1 MCLGKELSA
10 SLKNMH
16 LQYWQSSIPITSRL
30 KILFIFPSSR
40 SSHLSSLLEFYKNT
54 LKTSA
59 LQKKKKK
66 GFKATHLLENVCFI
80 DVSACREVVIE
91 TASLITAKWI
101 LVKSTNCPNSVM
113 LWCYVLLCLTA
124 RLSCRNSII
133 IWVATIPL
141 SSMNTCYC

>member
-1 MCLGKELSA
+1 MYESIIVGFLRGGLWKILSWVPQMTCYAQILNVSLNKGISEDAMLAKEKKKSPNWWMCLGKELSA

-66 GFKATHLLENVCFI
+66 KGLRQLIFWKMF
-80 DVSACREVVIE
+80 VSLMFQLAE
-91 TASLITAKWI
+91 K
-101 LVKSTNCPNSVM
+101 
-113 LWCYVLLCLTA
+113 
-124 RLSCRNSII
+124 
-133 IWVATIPL
+133 
-141 SSMNTCYC
+141 